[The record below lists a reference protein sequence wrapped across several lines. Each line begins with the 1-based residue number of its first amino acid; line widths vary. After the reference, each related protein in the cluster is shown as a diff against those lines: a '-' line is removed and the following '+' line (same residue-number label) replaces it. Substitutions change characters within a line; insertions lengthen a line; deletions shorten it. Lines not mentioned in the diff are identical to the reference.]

1 MAAMPSDLPPD
12 EAPSRARTILA
23 LIVAALTVVAV
34 WKVIDY
40 RTQPPEP
47 PKAVTSDV

>member
-1 MAAMPSDLPPD
+1 MPPD
-12 EAPSRARTILA
+12 LQPPSRARLILA
-23 LIVAALTVVAV
+23 LIVVVLTVIAV

-47 PKAVTSDV
+47 PKTVTAIL

>member
-1 MAAMPSDLPPD
+1 MPLDSHPED
-12 EAPSRARTILA
+12 APSRI
-23 LIVAALTVVAV
+23 IVAVVVVALTVFAV

-47 PKAVTSDV
+47 AKAVTALL

>member
-1 MAAMPSDLPPD
+1 MPSELQPAD
-12 EAPSRARTILA
+12 APSRARTIVAVGLA
-23 LIVAALTVVAV
+23 ILTVVAV

-47 PKAVTSDV
+47 TKAVTSDM

>member
-1 MAAMPSDLPPD
+1 MPADLQPGD
-12 EAPSRARTILA
+12 EPSRASTIIA
-23 LIVAALTVVAV
+23 LLVAILTVIAV

-47 PKAVTSDV
+47 PKTVTAPV

>member
-1 MAAMPSDLPPD
+1 MPSEVEP
-12 EAPSRARTILA
+12 EETPSRARTILA
-23 LIVAALTVVAV
+23 LIVVAITVVAV

-47 PKAVTSDV
+47 PQAVTSH

>member
-1 MAAMPSDLPPD
+1 MPSELNPGNPPS
-12 EAPSRARTILA
+12 PAR
-23 LIVAALTVVAV
+23 LIFAVVVVVLTVIAV

-47 PKAVTSDV
+47 PAITAPL

>member
-1 MAAMPSDLPPD
+1 MPSDLQPG
-12 EAPSRARTILA
+12 EAPSRARTIVA
-23 LIVAALTVVAV
+23 LVVATVTVVAV

-47 PKAVTSDV
+47 PTLTAPL